1 MMDKFLSKV
10 TGAYILSFIA
20 ILPLTAQNRDQQIRA
35 HLDSILTARYYKTPH
50 DTNFVVRPEGKLTL
64 KVVLNQMGND
74 IHAKGTVNNV
84 YAKSDFSTSYKT
96 TVSIEAAYR
105 GLSAS
110 LSVNPAEWKGA
121 YKDYEFNLNY
131 YSNSLSLDFSYQQ
144 SESLTGD
151 IKRDD
156 TGLQAMISGDLTM
169 KVVSLA
175 GYYAFNYRRFS
186 YPAAFNQSY
195 VQLRSAGSWLAGVSY
210 QGGSIETSDEL
221 KARKPEAP
229 EISINVG
236 HIGIGG
242 GYGYNWVIGKRWLL
256 HFSMLPTFVV
266 YNRNRMTVNGER
278 KGAQQMRFNM
288 IFNEHAAVI
297 YHFTPRCFAGGTLT
311 MNNSVFDDKAVIV
324 NQNKW
329 LARAFVGVRL

>member
-1 MMDKFLSKV
+1 MKTRMIDKFWSKIMGILLFNFV
-10 TGAYILSFIA
+10 T
-20 ILPLTAQNRDQQIRA
+20 ILPLVAQNRDQQIRA

-50 DTNFVVRPEGKLTL
+50 DINFVVRPEGKLTL

-84 YAKSDFSTSYKT
+84 YAKSDLSTSYKT

-242 GYGYNWVIGKRWLL
+242 GYGYNWVIGDRQTMAASLL
-256 HFSMLPTFVV
+256 HATHL
-266 YNRNRMTVNGER
+266 R
-278 KGAQQMRFNM
+278 
-288 IFNEHAAVI
+288 
-297 YHFTPRCFAGGTLT
+297 
-311 MNNSVFDDKAVIV
+311 
-324 NQNKW
+324 
-329 LARAFVGVRL
+329 GV

>member
-1 MMDKFLSKV
+1 MKTRMMDKFLSKV
-10 TGAYILSFIA
+10 TGAFILSFIS
-20 ILPLTAQNRDQQIRA
+20 ILPLVAQNRDQQIRA

-156 TGLQAMISGDLTM
+156 TGLQAMISDDLTM
-169 KVVSLA
+169 KVVNLA
-175 GYYAFNYRRFS
+175 GYYAFNYRRFPILQRLIRVTS
-186 YPAAFNQSY
+186 NY
-195 VQLRSAGSWLAGVSY
+195 VRQVPG
-210 QGGSIETSDEL
+210 
-221 KARKPEAP
+221 
-229 EISINVG
+229 
-236 HIGIGG
+236 
-242 GYGYNWVIGKRWLL
+242 
-256 HFSMLPTFVV
+256 
-266 YNRNRMTVNGER
+266 
-278 KGAQQMRFNM
+278 
-288 IFNEHAAVI
+288 
-297 YHFTPRCFAGGTLT
+297 
-311 MNNSVFDDKAVIV
+311 
-324 NQNKW
+324 
-329 LARAFVGVRL
+329 